1 MESLH
6 CAMQGMSFGNREQN
20 WQDKE
25 GVRSQVIRAA
35 LEVTA
40 H

>member
-1 MESLH
+1 VLYV
-6 CAMQGMSFGNREQN
+6 MQGMSFGTKEQN

-25 GVRSQVIRAA
+25 GVRSRVICSA